1 MLEEIS
7 KTKLEIEAAAANIS
21 SREDLQAFRVTYL
34 ARKGKI
40 ASLFARLRDVP
51 PEQKRSVG
59 QELNALRSFAEE
71 LFKEREKHF
80 EESRKEKKGFL
91 DYTLPGREFPL
102 GHTHIVSRTIADIQS
117 IFVRMGFSIAT
128 GPELES
134 DYYNFETLNFPADH
148 PARDMQDTFFIEKD
162 VVLRTHTSPVQIR
175 LMESRKP
182 PIRAIMPGRCYRNE
196 VISARSHVQ
205 FHQIEGLCV
214 DTRVTFTDL
223 KSTLVAFAR
232 EFYGETT
239 AYRFRPSY
247 FPFTEPSAEMDI
259 SCFLCHGDGCRVCKF
274 TGWLEVLG
282 CGMVDPNVFKAV
294 GYDPEELTGYAFGM
308 GIERTAMLRHNI
320 PDIRLIF
327 ENDARM
333 LRQLG

>member
-7 KTKLEIEAAAANIS
+7 KTRSEIEEAAGNIS
-21 SREDLQAFRVTYL
+21 SVDDLQAFRITYL

-40 ASLFARLRDVP
+40 AGLFARLREVP
-51 PEQKRSVG
+51 PEQKREIG
-59 QELNALRSFAEE
+59 QELNALRLFAEK
-71 LFKEREKHF
+71 LYKERGKQLET
-80 EESRKEKKGFL
+80 SRKGKKAFL
-91 DYTLPGREFPL
+91 DFTLPGRDLPI
-102 GHTHIVSRTIADIQS
+102 GHSHIVSQTIEDIQA
-117 IFVRMGFSIAT
+117 IFIRMGFSVAA

-134 DYYNFETLNFPADH
+134 DYYNFETLNFPPDH
-148 PARDMQDTFFIEKD
+148 PARDMQDTFFIED
-162 VVLRTHTSPVQIR
+162 RVLLRTHTSPVQIR
-175 LMESRKP
+175 LMETRKP

-214 DTRVTFTDL
+214 DHRVTFTDL

-232 EFYGETT
+232 EFYGDSI

-259 SCFLCHGDGCRVCKF
+259 SCFLCHGEGCRVCKY
-274 TGWLEVLG
+274 TGWLEILG

-294 GYDPEELTGYAFGM
+294 HYDPEEVTGFAFGM